1 MYPKL
6 LKCYGANACHSSI
19 DHEIFCTF
27 LAETLTNTIGLEV
40 LNHLIQSLA
49 MLLVLSDQAFQ

>member
-1 MYPKL
+1 MSIKDFECLLMYPKL

-27 LAETLTNTIGLEV
+27 LAETLTNTIGIEF
-40 LNHLIQSLA
+40 LNHLI
-49 MLLVLSDQAFQ
+49 